1 MKCLVE
7 VLYRVVERVEKL
19 GGLPDRL
26 NRDCIGK
33 PLAFRNPTSCRFL
46 GTKLGLN
53 NVCHYQLRTKLE
65 VTEIL
70 RTFRYERGVCIWG
83 NFGPVRFKYR
93 R

>member
-1 MKCLVE
+1 
-7 VLYRVVERVEKL
+7 
-19 GGLPDRL
+19 
-26 NRDCIGK
+26 
-33 PLAFRNPTSCRFL
+33 
-46 GTKLGLN
+46 
-53 NVCHYQLRTKLE
+53 LE